1 MHAAPLSL
9 RIAIATAALVLW
21 SVRPLCAAA
30 GDLYTMDETGGP
42 IVRIRPNG
50 TKTTFAPG
58 VGSPSSGMAFDHS
71 GNLYVATDSNVLKFG
86 PDGNRSTFAAGLSGP
101 KALAVD
107 ANGNLFVADSGNNSI
122 FKFTPDGTKSVFAV
136 LPNGASSMTFDAAGN
151 LLVARAGNN
160 SPVLKFR
167 PDGTSTVF
175 AANSTGMFGVAVDGL
190 GNVFT
195 SEFVPGNIYKFSPDG
210 ATRTL
215 FSPAAGASTGVLN
228 FDRAGTLFVNVQG
241 QQSIYKITPGGAR
254 SLFASGLGFA
264 AWGGFEPARG
274 YSLNLS
280 TRLRVQTGEDV
291 MVIGFIGTGSTTV
304 VIRGIG
310 PSLSQAGIQD
320 ALSDPILELHDSSG
334 AIIQMNDNW
343 RDTQEAQLQASGL
356 APANDAEAAMLVTLP
371 AGAYTAII
379 RGKNDAIGVGVV
391 EVYDLNRATHSKLM
405 NLSTRGRA
413 ETGENVMIGGFI
425 VGDNGET
432 VLLRALGPSLM
443 TSGVLQPLL
452 DPTLVLYDGNGS
464 FITSND
470 NWKETQET
478 AILGTGMA
486 PPNDL
491 ESAILTT
498 LPPGQYTA
506 IVQGHLGQSGV
517 AVVEIYN
524 VN

>member
-1 MHAAPLSL
+1 MRTVPLCF
-9 RIAIATAALVLW
+9 RIALATAGLVL
-21 SVRPLCAAA
+21 STTYMLCAAA

-42 IVRIRPNG
+42 IVRISPDG
-50 TKTTFAPG
+50 TKTTFASG
-58 VGSPSSGMAFDHS
+58 VGSTSSGMAFDRS
-71 GNLYVATDSNVLKFG
+71 GNLYVAAGSNVLKFN
-86 PDGNRSTFAAGLSGP
+86 PNGNQSTFATGLSTP
-101 KALAVD
+101 AALAVD
-107 ANGNLFVADSGNNSI
+107 ANGNLFVADRGNHSI
-122 FKFTPDGTKSVFAV
+122 FKFSPDGTKSVFAV
-136 LPNGASSMTFDAAGN
+136 LPNGASSMTFDAGGN
-151 LLVARAGNN
+151 LLVADANNN

-175 AANSTGMFGVAVDGL
+175 AANSTGMFGVAVDGV

-241 QQSIYKITPGGAR
+241 QQSIYKITPGGAK

-264 AWGGFEPARG
+264 AWSAFELARG

-280 TRLRVQTGEDV
+280 TRLRVQTGDNI
-291 MVIGFIGTGSTTV
+291 MVIGFIGTDPTTV

-310 PSLSQAGIQD
+310 PSLSQAGIRD

-334 AIIQMNDNW
+334 AIIQANDNW
-343 RDTQEAQLQASGL
+343 RETQEAQLQASGL
-356 APANDAEAAMLVTLP
+356 APTNDTEAAMLVTLSP
-371 AGAYTAII
+371 GAYTAII
-379 RGKNDAIGVGVV
+379 RGKNDVIGVGVV
-391 EVYDLNRATHSKLM
+391 EVYDLNRASRSKLM
-405 NLSTRGRA
+405 NLSTRGRV
-413 ETGENVMIGGFI
+413 ETGENVMIAGFI
-425 VGDNGET
+425 IGDNGET
-432 VLLRALGPSLM
+432 VLLRALGPSLV

-452 DPTLVLYDGNGS
+452 DPTLVLCDGNGS

-478 AILGTGMA
+478 AIRGTGMA

-506 IVQGHLGQSGV
+506 IVQGHIGQSGV